1 MNLVLQLLIGAFS
14 LLVGL
19 SDILI
24 FLCVP
29 AAAAALFIGFHRGAT
44 FDGGRFWR
52 SALHWGGWLGL
63 ALLVFC
69 LLLWTIPGLGG
80 GWDRLDYGIL
90 TGVPTIYV
98 AAISAYTILI
108 MAGLAAFAVARSIA
122 LFFTQ
127 R

>member
-1 MNLVLQLLIGAFS
+1 MNFLLQLPNGALS

-29 AAAAALFIGFHRGAT
+29 AVAAALYIGFHRSAAV
-44 FDGGRFWR
+44 DEGRVWKA
-52 SALHWGGWLGL
+52 ALRWGGGLGL

-69 LLLWTIPGLGG
+69 LLLCVIPGLGG

-90 TGVPTIYV
+90 TGVPTFFV
-98 AAISAYTILI
+98 AAVSAYTILI
-108 MAGLAAFAVARSIA
+108 LAGLAAFGAARSIA
-122 LFFTQ
+122 LF
-127 R
+127 